1 MTGPVLLC
9 TDGSE
14 LSIAALR
21 SGCSL
26 LAADAVIEFVTVV
39 EDPDPMLVTGT
50 GFAGGVMSPEEYE
63 HDVEATRQEAEA
75 NVAATMSALG
85 ISDAPMHV
93 VNGSPG
99 LAICELAE
107 QRSARAIVL
116 GSHGRGGLK
125 RAVLGSV
132 SDHVV
137 RHAPCSVL
145 VTAAEALEDELA

>member
-1 MTGPVLLC
+1 MTGSVLLC

-21 SGCSL
+21 SGCAL
-26 LAADAVIEFVTVV
+26 LAADAAFEVATVM

-63 HDVEATRQEAEA
+63 HDVEQTQQEAA
-75 NVAATMSALG
+75 AILAATMRALG
-85 ISDAPMHV
+85 IADVPTHV
-93 VNGSPG
+93 LHGSAG
-99 LAICELAE
+99 VAICELAE